1 MTMQPENMLPENM
14 LLDIRDLR
22 VRYGAGPGAVEAVG
36 GVDLHLLRGEVLG
49 LAGES
54 GCGKTTTALAIPRL
68 LPDTAQATGKIVFD
82 GVDLLEM
89 PEAELERVRW
99 RDVSVVF
106 QGAMNALNPVQTIG
120 AQILEPIRLHEPDT
134 GKVEARDRVGE
145 LLEAVGIQATRGDD
159 YPHEF
164 SGGMR
169 QRAMI
174 AMALACRP
182 KLVIADEPATA
193 LDVMT
198 QAQILNLLRELK
210 ERLDLSMILISHDLS
225 VLAETCDRV
234 AIMYAGLIVE
244 EGPATALFPAAGA
257 PDGAAHPYTQGL
269 LRAFPNILAERTLID
284 GMAGYPPDLS
294 VPPQGCRFHDRCPVR
309 IDRCLSEP
317 PALRSVGRDHD
328 AACHLVGSTT

>member
-1 MTMQPENMLPENM
+1 MTP
-14 LLDIRDLR
+14 LLEIRDLH
-22 VRYGAGPGAVEAVG
+22 VRYGMGPRSVEAVG
-36 GVDLHLLRGEVLG
+36 GVDLQLARGQVLG

-54 GCGKTTTALAIPRL
+54 ACGKTTTALAIPRL
-68 LPDTAQATGKIVFD
+68 LPESARTTGSITLE
-82 GVDLLEM
+82 GVDLLTMSES
-89 PEAELERVRW
+89 ELERVRW

-134 GKVEARDRVGE
+134 RAEEARVRVDE
-145 LLEAVGIQATRGDD
+145 LLEAVGIPASRGDD
-159 YPHEF
+159 FPHEF

-198 QAQILNLLRELK
+198 QAQILNLLRSLK
-210 ERLDLSMILISHDLS
+210 ERFGLSMILISHDLS

-234 AIMYAGLIVE
+234 AIMYAGLIAE
-244 EGPATALFPAAGA
+244 EGPATALFPRAGA
-257 PDGAAHPYTQGL
+257 PGGAAHPYTQGL
-269 LRAFPNILAERTLID
+269 LRAFPNIHAERTFID
-284 GMAGYPPDLS
+284 GMAGYPPDLAS
-294 VPPQGCRFHDRCPVR
+294 PPPGCRFHDRCPVR
-309 IDRCLSEP
+309 IERCLTES
-317 PALRSVGRDHD
+317 PALRPVGEGHI
-328 AACHLVGSTT
+328 AACHLVGSEP